1 MSDQCPEIIVTTA
14 PDLLTQGVP
23 PACGTDPDP
32 RCLDPEF
39 ALDNPSICAN
49 SSPLASLEVL
59 LEEGNTEVGSKYGFR
74 AIAHYENGATKDVT
88 ETSAWQTTNQSV
100 GAVFSPGL
108 ISGVGVGTTTVKAT
122 YRGMFDSAILNVTS
136 QCVMYGLDVAIVVDR
151 SSSMLQLDGSDT
163 RLEKA
168 VAAAKDLV
176 SNLQVTDQSA
186 VVSFGGIIKDNGD
199 GTLTKLADATVNGF
213 LTTDKFSTYDSL
225 DAIAPNTPCSPDNAT
240 LNCATGI
247 GAGIQRAVTELN
259 SGRAQGGTTQ
269 KVIVVL
275 TDGAEN
281 ICVPDP
287 VTEAAAAKADG
298 FLIIVVALSL
308 PDEDYTDCNG
318 DYVSVHTVLNEI
330 SSSGMTYYV
339 DDADELADI
348 FSRIPQ
354 IICDGGYGYYGYYYI
369 RPPDEPH
376 LDQLDYTGFANW
388 VVAGCV
394 DLIGRDL
401 WIFFPP
407 SDGHGA
413 YVDLRGTGCV
423 EKETYLLSREFFTI
437 LPGNYRVSL
446 DVAGNQRVKTEGSGL
461 GVRVTLGN
469 SVDGYVLDQTVFIAD
484 YKQPFTKYTFDFYVG
499 SPTNGPLRIISTQLP
514 DDFPSQVGP
523 LVDNILFAN
532 TDTSDIILY
541 DDFESEHLP

>member
-1 MSDQCPEIIVTTA
+1 MNDQCPEIVVTTA
-14 PDLLTQGVP
+14 DDLLPQILP
-23 PACGTDPDP
+23 PGCSVDPIP
-32 RCLDPEF
+32 SACLDPEY
-39 ALDNPSICAN
+39 AADNPLICPN

-74 AIAHYENGATKDVT
+74 AIAHYENGASKDVT
-88 ETSAWQTTNQSV
+88 ETSAWETTNQSV

-122 YRGMFDSAILNVTS
+122 YRGMFDSAILNVTT
-136 QCVMYGLDVAIVVDR
+136 QCVMYGLDVAIAVDR
-151 SSSMLQLDGSDT
+151 SSSMLVLDGSDT

-176 SNLQVTDQSA
+176 ANLQVTDQSA

-213 LTTDKFSTYDSL
+213 LTSDKFSTYDSL
-225 DAIAPNTPCSPDNAT
+225 DSIAPNTPCSPDDAT

-269 KVIVVL
+269 KVIVIL

-308 PDEDYTDCNG
+308 PDEDYTDCSGN
-318 DYVSVHTVLNEI
+318 YVSVHTVMNEI

-376 LDQLDYTGFANW
+376 LDQLDYTGWLNW
-388 VVAGCV
+388 LSVGCQ

-401 WIFFPP
+401 WVFFQPP
-407 SDGHGA
+407 QA
-413 YVDLRGTGCV
+413 YVDLRGTGCNV
-423 EKETYLLSREFFTI
+423 KESYLLSKIFYDI
-437 LPGNYRVSL
+437 LPGHYKFSIYI
-446 DVAGNQRVKTEGSGL
+446 AGNQRVKTTGTGL
-461 GVRVTLGN
+461 GVRLTWGN
-469 SVDGYVLDQTVFIAD
+469 SVDGYVLDQTVYIAD
-484 YKQPFTKYTFDFYVG
+484 YKQPFTKYEFEFYVG
-499 SPTNGPLRIISTQLP
+499 APTKGYLRIISLELP
-514 DDFPSQVGP
+514 KDFPSQVGP
-523 LVDNILFAN
+523 LIDDVLLSNI
-532 TDTSDIILY
+532 DTAEVILY
-541 DDFESEHLP
+541 DDFEGEHIP